1 MSDKISLDWK
11 ENMAFEADA
20 DNHKFMIDAS
30 VEGGGNDLGMRPKK
44 LMLIALAGCSG
55 MDVVS
60 ILKKMKIEPA
70 SFNVKVEGELTEEHP
85 KHYISIHVVYEFSGD
100 NLPLEKL
107 QRAIELSEERY
118 CGVWAVYKK
127 TMPVTWEIKIIN
139 S

>member
-1 MSDKISLDWK
+1 MSDKISINWK
-11 ENMAFEADA
+11 ENMAFEASA
-20 DNHKFMIDAS
+20 DNHNFMIDAS
-30 VEGGGNDLGMRPKK
+30 VEGGGSDLGMRPKK

-70 SFNVKVEGELTEEHP
+70 SFDVKVEGELTEEHP
-85 KHYISIHVVYEFSGD
+85 KHYISIHIVYEFTGD

-127 TMPVTWEIKIIN
+127 TMPVTWEIVIL
-139 S
+139 

>member
-1 MSDKISLDWK
+1 MY
-11 ENMAFEADA
+11 AFEASA
-20 DNHKFMIDAS
+20 DNHNFMIDAS
-30 VEGGGNDLGMRPKK
+30 VEGGGSDLGMRPKK

-70 SFNVKVEGELTEEHP
+70 SFDVKVEGELTEEHP
-85 KHYISIHVVYEFSGD
+85 KHYISIHIVYEFTGD

-127 TMPVTWEIKIIN
+127 TMPVSWEIVIL
-139 S
+139 

>member
-1 MSDKISLDWK
+1 MSDKISLNWK

-30 VEGGGNDLGMRPKK
+30 VEGGGSDIGMRPKK

-55 MDVVS
+55 MDVIS

-70 SFNVKVEGELTEEHP
+70 YFNVKVEGELTEEHP
-85 KHYISIHVVYEFSGD
+85 KHYISMHIVYEFSGD

-107 QRAIELSEERY
+107 QRAIELSEEKY

-127 TMPVTWEIKIIN
+127 TMPVTWEIVIL
-139 S
+139 

>member
-30 VEGGGNDLGMRPKK
+30 VEGGGKDLGMRPKK

-55 MDVVS
+55 IDVVS

-107 QRAIELSEERY
+107 QRAIELSEEKY

-139 S
+139 T